1 MHPFWGIK
9 MINTKNKKM
18 DLLDSSGPIHVKVRS
33 HLQKTIAQMEQGE
46 KLPPERF
53 LSEQFEVNRATIR
66 RAMLDLEKE
75 GFIVRHQGRGTFVK
89 KAIHLGTSSSKSNKV
104 IGMSITNF
112 DLPNSQGIL
121 KGVDEEASQNGYGVL
136 VCNCEFSPGR
146 ERENLDRLKTQNLD
160 GLIVVPFAEDS
171 LNPEYL
177 ALIEDIH
184 RQGKKVVLVDVYIPT
199 LKIPVVM
206 SNRVMVGYMATQH
219 LIMLGHRRICYA
231 TTGRYDTS
239 GRDCLRGYRT
249 ALADYGIEYNE
260 KLVVE
265 NPLHLC
271 AEPTKNAIINLLK
284 ENPRACTA
292 IATDVFSM
300 TYGILNALTELGR
313 RVPEDI
319 ALVGADVA
327 QNPELSYVTHTA
339 QPFRQM
345 GQEAVKL
352 LLHPKDESMKKHV
365 LLTPDLVVGKTCG
378 FSTRAAS
385 VSPEFHP
392 RSEHE

>member
-1 MHPFWGIK
+1 M
-9 MINTKNKKM
+9 KNNKTEKM
-18 DLLDSSGPIHVKVRS
+18 DLLESSGPIHVKVRNY
-33 HLQKTIAQMEQGE
+33 LQQTIAQMEQGE
-46 KLPPERF
+46 KLPPERS

-75 GFIVRHQGRGTFVK
+75 GFIVRHQGRGTFVR
-89 KAIHLGTSSSKSNKV
+89 KAMCLGTSPAKPHKV

-112 DLPNSQGIL
+112 DLPNSQCIL
-121 KGVDEEASQNGYGVL
+121 KGVDEEASKNGYSVL

-146 ERENLDRLKTQNLD
+146 ERENLDRLKAQNLD

-171 LNPEYL
+171 VNSEYF
-177 ALIEDIH
+177 ALIENIH
-184 RQGKKVVLVDVYIPT
+184 RQGKKLVLVDVYIPT

-206 SNRVMVGYMATQH
+206 SNRVMVGYMAAQH
-219 LIMLGHRRICYA
+219 LIMLGHRRICYC

-249 ALADYGIEYNE
+249 ALEDYGIEYNE

-271 AEPTKNAIINLLK
+271 AEPTHDAVMALLK
-284 ENPRACTA
+284 ENPRAFTA

-300 TYGILNALTELGR
+300 TYGILKALNELGR
-313 RVPEDI
+313 RIPEDI
-319 ALVGADVA
+319 AVVGADVS
-327 QNPELSYVTHTA
+327 QNPEFSYVTHTA

-345 GQEAVKL
+345 GREAVKL
-352 LLHPKDESMKKHV
+352 LLQANKESMKKHV

-378 FSTRAAS
+378 FSMNAAP
-385 VSPEFHP
+385 VRPDFHN
-392 RSEHE
+392 RSDHEKNVK